1 MLGGG
6 KMSVSTSTI
15 NFQSCLTFQHPSS
28 RSAKIKYR
36 TNRTHLNKWTACGLQ
51 RWFDWSSV
59 NNLSNLKST
68 KSVLL
73 PYNSK
78 ITYFLSKDF
87 SFSQGRGW
95 SFFFSANR
103 TGWMCSIHQLTTKI
117 LLLSDSVSA
126 GGNTCKL
133 HRPERCCC
141 VCPPSPKKKRK
152 EIIIMIQ
159 MRNTCLNN
167 TAADGPFPF
176 SSLITGQSVSH
187 HYKDAWNLPRY
198 SGSLESCRHCR
209 TAESGRATFT
219 PPTHC
224 VPPGQSDDS
233 PGSACNLLTF
243 WQGSVENPITPR
255 CPIMH
260 QLLSMMNLG
269 TLKTCAALLK
279 SLIAEKQTSS
289 FLKLI
294 LVLS

>member
-1 MLGGG
+1 
-6 KMSVSTSTI
+6 
-15 NFQSCLTFQHPSS
+15 
-28 RSAKIKYR
+28 
-36 TNRTHLNKWTACGLQ
+36 
-51 RWFDWSSV
+51 
-59 NNLSNLKST
+59 
-68 KSVLL
+68 
-73 PYNSK
+73 
-78 ITYFLSKDF
+78 
-87 SFSQGRGW
+87 
-95 SFFFSANR
+95 
-103 TGWMCSIHQLTTKI
+103 MCSIHQLATKI

-126 GGNTCKL
+126 GGNPNTCKL

-141 VCPPSPKKKRK
+141 VCPDLQKIEKIK
-152 EIIIMIQ
+152 IITMIQ

-224 VPPGQSDDS
+224 VPPGRSDDS
-233 PGSACNLLTF
+233 PGSACNLLTC
-243 WQGSVENPITPR
+243 WQGSVENPITPH

-260 QLLSMMNLG
+260 QLLSMRNLG

-279 SLIAEKQTSS
+279 SLTPEKQTSS